1 MAYRYNSNHQ
11 DNNRP
16 KKRLRR
22 FFGIVAVLM
31 AVLLVLCAYAGK
43 FNPEK
48 FEDVN
53 IEQATKDFYLQFY
66 GYQLTDDEVS
76 RILNGENPA

>member
-48 FEDVN
+48 FFTWDNDFTSLAELDP
-53 IEQATKDFYLQFY
+53 ATEHAVAELPPRYDFF
-66 GYQLTDDEVS
+66 
-76 RILNGENPA
+76 

>member
-1 MAYRYNSNHQ
+1 MLWAA
-11 DNNRP
+11 
-16 KKRLRR
+16 K
-22 FFGIVAVLM
+22 
-31 AVLLVLCAYAGK
+31 K